1 MSIHASLSSAA
12 ADALPGEE
20 ASPKWIFSYPNLA
33 DFNFN
38 YHRLL
43 EGAGQTGI
51 GVIGVIGEVKVA
63 VVGAGIAGLTA
74 ARELFRCGV
83 THIDIYEASERIGGR
98 NYSQAVPGQE
108 TVLEMGAMRMP
119 FFRTP
124 GEGGSVLD
132 YYRGLFDIR
141 TAPFP
146 NPHAESVV
154 NTGIWVNDGYGPDPE
169 KPFAEPKLL
178 TWESN
183 SEMPPDKLLQG
194 ITKKW
199 KRFEAFFTAEDGP
212 VVTAYNKGGEDWR
225 KLWQAIVSNY
235 WKLNFRDLVNMCAIK
250 RYDPSDPGN
259 FGGLGMTAAEA
270 QAFYTIGA
278 GDGSWGA
285 FYDISCLFPIRTLL
299 FGFGLHHQLIEGLD
313 PAQPAFVSEEHQGEL
328 TDSAGNTLA
337 PPLYRGIQT
346 FSECLFFKP
355 VKSSQVDPVSLFEAM
370 GDPRYSVNLF
380 TQAPVT
386 RLASDDN
393 DGINLTSLQG
403 EQHYDVVI
411 ATPSTWALQMSC
423 DLRFPP
429 DRLPIAVKQSINSSH
444 WISSTKIF
452 YPLKERYWEKSKIPQ
467 VIATDTY
474 LQDVYGYAA
483 GKDPGVLLLSY
494 TWEDDANKLDSETDD
509 DELAQRALGT
519 LDEITMVGS
528 GERISTYVDKSSPT
542 VFRWSREPTY
552 HGCAKLYRQRSW
564 AMDYALLANNQDLG
578 KKSGL
583 YFAGEGYSVEG
594 GWTEPALRLALDAVI
609 HILNDHGARF
619 LNGFSFSDYPRYDT
633 AFRPPR

>member
-1 MSIHASLSSAA
+1 MSIHASVSSTA
-12 ADALPGEE
+12 ADALPGEK

-43 EGAGQTGI
+43 KDASETGI
-51 GVIGVIGEVKVA
+51 GALSGIKVA
-63 VVGAGIAGLTA
+63 VVGAGVAGLTA

-83 THIDIYEASERIGGR
+83 TQIDIYEASERIAGR
-98 NYSQAVPGQE
+98 NYSQPVPGQE
-108 TVLEMGAMRMP
+108 TVFEMGAMRMP

-124 GEGGSVLD
+124 GEERCVLD
-132 YYRGLFDIR
+132 YYRGLFGIR
-141 TAPFP
+141 TSPFP
-146 NPHAESVV
+146 NPHAESIV
-154 NTGIWVNDGYGPDPE
+154 NTGIWVNDGYGPDPGN
-169 KPFAEPKLL
+169 PFPEPTLL
-178 TWESN
+178 TWKSTEK
-183 SEMPPDKLLQG
+183 MPPDPLLKG
-194 ITKKW
+194 IQEKW
-199 KRFEAFFTAEDGP
+199 EAFEAHFTAEKGP
-212 VVTAYNKGGEDWR
+212 VVTAYNEGGDAWQ

-235 WKLNFRDLVNMCAIK
+235 WKLNFRDLVNTKAIAK
-250 RYDPSDPGN
+250 PNPSKPGN
-259 FGGLGMTAAEA
+259 FGGLGMSQAEA

-299 FGFGLHHQLIEGLD
+299 FGFGLHHQLIEGLE
-313 PAQPAFVSEEHQGEL
+313 PKQRALAAEEREGALSDSVGNGL
-328 TDSAGNTLA
+328 T
-337 PPLYRGIQT
+337 PPMYRGVQT
-346 FSECLFFKP
+346 FSECLLFKP
-355 VKSSQVDPVSLFEAM
+355 VKSSHVNSISLFDATR
-370 GDPRYSVNLF
+370 DDRYAVNLF
-380 TQAPVT
+380 TRTPVT
-386 RLASDDN
+386 SLAPDD
-393 DGINLTSLQG
+393 DGGVKLGSARG
-403 EQHYDVVI
+403 EQGYDVVI

-429 DRLPIAVKQSINSSH
+429 NKLPIATKQSINSSH

-452 YPLKERYWEKSKIPQ
+452 YPLKERYWEKSNIPQ

-483 GKDPGVLLLSY
+483 GEDPGVLLLSY
-494 TWEDDANKLDSETDD
+494 TWEDDANKLDSEPDD
-509 DELAQRALGT
+509 AELAQRALAT

-528 GERISTYVDKSSPT
+528 GERISTYVDGSVAT
-542 VFRWSREPTY
+542 VFRWSRQSTY

-564 AMDYALLANNQDLG
+564 AMDYELLAHNQDWA

-609 HILNDHGARF
+609 HIINDHGGKF
-619 LNGFSFSDYPRYDT
+619 LNGFSFGDYPRYDT
-633 AFRPPR
+633 SFTPPR